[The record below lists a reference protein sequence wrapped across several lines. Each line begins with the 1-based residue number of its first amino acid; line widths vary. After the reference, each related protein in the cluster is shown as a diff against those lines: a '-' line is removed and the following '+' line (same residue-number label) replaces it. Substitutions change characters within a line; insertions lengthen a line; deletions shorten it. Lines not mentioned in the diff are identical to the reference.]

1 MMTSTEPIITLGSVA
16 FLLAATLIQE
26 NDDRNNKL
34 WNIRSTEIYSKTNIT
49 HNPDARDVIHQ

>member
-34 WNIRSTEIYSKTNIT
+34 WNIRSTEIYSICRFCWNL
-49 HNPDARDVIHQ
+49 Q